1 MAKKQYQKITEV
13 KIRNLHGSFES
24 DGIFWEDRLV
34 RPIDIYPEYAD
45 QNHENND
52 LQKGNIVSTSSIF
65 IEIHTDDGL
74 YGTAGP
80 IDTAHADIVEKSLSK
95 IILGKD
101 PLAIELL
108 WDQMYRLNVHGRQGI
123 TMMAIS
129 AIDCALWDLKGKYY
143 NTPVYKILGGPTRK
157 KIPAYASMLGFNVTD
172 MDLVSERAKLYKE
185 KGFTAQKWFFRYGP
199 MSGLEGMKKN
209 VEMVKALRNSVGDD
223 YEIMLDCWQSMDY
236 KYVVELAKRI
246 EKYRPYWLEETVMPD
261 RVEIYKKIKDKINIL
276 LSGAEHEYTRWGM
289 LRFIEKNALDILQP
303 DIYWAGG
310 LSEVIKIANLASTYD
325 LITIPHG
332 HSSNATLHFSLSQV
346 PIHNPYQ
353 EYLIK
358 WNKVHQHFLKTPEKP
373 IKGFFGETNLIGLG
387 MEIDESKI
395 QKEDIVEMR

>member
-1 MAKKQYQKITEV
+1 MKITKLKLRKLEGTFKSNGV
-13 KIRNLHGSFES
+13 
-24 DGIFWEDRLV
+24 FWEERLV
-34 RPIDIYPEYAD
+34 RPIDIYPEYSEES
-45 QNHENND
+45 HENSN
-52 LQKGNIVSTSSIF
+52 LQSGEIVNTSSIF
-65 IEIHTDDGL
+65 VEIHTDEGI

-80 IDTAHADIVEKSLSK
+80 IDTAHSDIIEKSLSS
-95 IILGKD
+95 ILIGKD

-108 WDQMYRLNVHGRQGI
+108 WDQMHRLSVHGRQGI

-129 AIDCALWDLKGKYY
+129 AVDCALWDLKGKYF
-143 NTPVYKILGGPTRK
+143 NSPVYKILGGPTRK
-157 KIPAYASMLGFNVTD
+157 RIPAYASMLGFNVTD
-172 MDLVSERAKLYKE
+172 MKLVEERAKLYKN

-199 MSGLEGMKKN
+199 MSGREGLTKN
-209 VEMVKALRNSVGDD
+209 VEMVKTIRESVGED

-246 EKYRPYWLEETVMPD
+246 EEYRPYWLEETVMPD
-261 RVEIYKKIKDKINIL
+261 RIEIYKKIKDRINIP
-276 LSGAEHEYTRWGM
+276 LSGAEHDYTRWGM
-289 LRFIEKNALDILQP
+289 LRFIEKDALDIYQP

-310 LSEVIKIANLASTYD
+310 LSEVIKIANLATTHD

-346 PIHNPYQ
+346 PIHTPFQ

-373 IKGFFGETNLIGLG
+373 KNGYFEETNLVGLG
-387 MEIDESKI
+387 MELDNQKI
-395 QKEDIVEMR
+395 EKETTIELK

>member
-1 MAKKQYQKITEV
+1 MKITNV
-13 KIRNLHGSFES
+13 KIRNLQGSFKS
-24 DGIFWEDRLV
+24 NGVFWEDRLV
-34 RPIDIYPEYAD
+34 RPIDIYPEYAI
-45 QNHENND
+45 QGHENDNFQIGD
-52 LQKGNIVSTSSIF
+52 IVKTSSIF
-65 IEIHTDDGL
+65 VEIHTEEGL

-80 IDTAHADIVEKSLSK
+80 IDSSHAKIIEETLSK

-101 PLAIELL
+101 ALAVELL
-108 WDQMYRLNVHGRQGI
+108 WDQMHRLSVHGRQGI

-172 MDLVSERAKLYKE
+172 MKLVSERAKLYKE
-185 KGFTAQKWFFRYGP
+185 KGFTAQKWFFRFGP
-199 MSGLEGMKKN
+199 MAGIEGLIKN
-209 VEMVKALRNSVGDD
+209 VEMVKTIRESVGDN

-246 EKYRPYWLEETVMPD
+246 EEYRPYWLEETVMPD
-261 RVEIYKKIKDKINIL
+261 RVEIYKKIKEKINIP
-276 LSGAEHEYTRWGM
+276 LSGAEHDYTRWGM
-289 LRFIEKNALDILQP
+289 LRFIEKNALDFYQP

-310 LSEVIKIANLASTYD
+310 LSEVIKIANLASTFD

-346 PIHNPYQ
+346 PIHTPFQ

-373 IKGFFGETNLIGLG
+373 KEGYFEETELIGLG
-387 MEIDESKI
+387 MELDKEKI
-395 QKEDIVEMR
+395 EKENVIEIK

>member
-1 MAKKQYQKITEV
+1 A
-13 KIRNLHGSFES
+13 HS
-24 DGIFWEDRLV
+24 DI
-34 RPIDIYPEYAD
+34 I
-45 QNHENND
+45 
-52 LQKGNIVSTSSIF
+52 
-65 IEIHTDDGL
+65 
-74 YGTAGP
+74 
-80 IDTAHADIVEKSLSK
+80 EKSLSS
-95 IILGKD
+95 ILIGKD

-108 WDQMYRLNVHGRQGI
+108 WDQMHRLSVHGRQGI

-129 AIDCALWDLKGKYY
+129 AIDCALWDLKGKYF

-172 MDLVSERAKLYKE
+172 MKLVEERAKLYKN

-199 MSGLEGMKKN
+199 MSGREGLTKN
-209 VEMVKALRNSVGDD
+209 VEMVKTIRESVGED

-246 EKYRPYWLEETVMPD
+246 EEYRPYWLEETVMPD
-261 RVEIYKKIKDKINIL
+261 RIEIYKKIKDRINIP
-276 LSGAEHEYTRWGM
+276 LSGAEHDYTRWGM
-289 LRFIEKNALDILQP
+289 LRFIEKDALDIYQP

-310 LSEVIKIANLASTYD
+310 LSEVIKIANLATTHD

-346 PIHNPYQ
+346 PIHTPFQ

-373 IKGFFGETNLIGLG
+373 KNGYFEETNLVGLG
-387 MEIDESKI
+387 MELDNQKI
-395 QKEDIVEMR
+395 EKETTIELK

>member
-1 MAKKQYQKITEV
+1 MKITNV
-13 KIRNLHGSFES
+13 KIRNLQGSFKS
-24 DGIFWEDRLV
+24 NGVFWEDRLV
-34 RPIDIYPEYAD
+34 RPIDIYPEYAI
-45 QNHENND
+45 QGHENDNFQTGD
-52 LQKGNIVSTSSIF
+52 IVKTSSIF
-65 IEIHTDDGL
+65 VEIHTEEGL

-80 IDTAHADIVEKSLSK
+80 IDSSHAKIIEETLSK

-101 PLAIELL
+101 ALAVELL
-108 WDQMYRLNVHGRQGI
+108 WDQMHRLSVHGRQGI
-123 TMMAIS
+123 TMIAIS

-172 MDLVSERAKLYKE
+172 MKLVSERAKLYKE
-185 KGFTAQKWFFRYGP
+185 KGFTAQKWFFRFGP
-199 MSGLEGMKKN
+199 MAGIEGLIKN
-209 VEMVKALRNSVGDD
+209 VEMVKTIRESVGDN

-246 EKYRPYWLEETVMPD
+246 EEYRPYWLEETVMPD
-261 RVEIYKKIKDKINIL
+261 RVEIYKKIKEKINIP
-276 LSGAEHEYTRWGM
+276 LSGAEHDYTRWGM
-289 LRFIEKNALDILQP
+289 LRFIEKNALDFYQP

-310 LSEVIKIANLASTYD
+310 LSEVIKIANLASTFD

-346 PIHNPYQ
+346 PIHTPFQ

-373 IKGFFGETNLIGLG
+373 KEGYFEETELIGLG
-387 MEIDESKI
+387 MELDKEKI
-395 QKEDIVEMR
+395 EKENVIEIK

>member
-1 MAKKQYQKITEV
+1 MKITNV
-13 KIRNLHGSFES
+13 KIRKLQGSFKS
-24 DGIFWEDRLV
+24 KGIFWEDRLV
-34 RPIDIYPEYAD
+34 RPIDIYPEYAN
-45 QNHENND
+45 QGHENNGF
-52 LQKGNIVSTSSIF
+52 QKKDIVKTSSIF
-65 IEIHTDDGL
+65 IEIHTDEGL

-80 IDTAHADIVEKSLSK
+80 IDSSHADIVEKSLSQ
-95 IILGKD
+95 IIIGKD
-101 PLAIELL
+101 ALAIELI
-108 WDQMYRLNVHGRQGI
+108 WDQMHRLSVHGRQGI

-172 MDLVSERAKLYKE
+172 MKLVSDRAKLYKE
-185 KGFTAQKWFFRYGP
+185 KGFTGQKWFFRFGP
-199 MSGLEGMKKN
+199 MAGLEGLNKN
-209 VEMVKALRNSVGDD
+209 VQMVKTIRESVGDD

-246 EKYRPYWLEETVMPD
+246 EEYRPYWLEETVMPD
-261 RVEIYKKIKDKINIL
+261 RVEIYKKIKDKINIP
-276 LSGAEHEYTRWGM
+276 LSGAEHDYTRWGM
-289 LRFIEKNALDILQP
+289 LRFIEKDALDIYQP

-310 LSEVIKIANLASTYD
+310 LSEVIKIANLASTHD

-332 HSSNATLHFSLSQV
+332 HSSNATLHFSLSQI
-346 PIHNPYQ
+346 PIHTPFQ

-373 IKGFFGETNLIGLG
+373 NDGYFEETDLIGLG
-387 MEIDESKI
+387 MELNKEKI
-395 QKEDIVEMR
+395 EKEKIVEIK

>member
-1 MAKKQYQKITEV
+1 M
-13 KIRNLHGSFES
+13 
-24 DGIFWEDRLV
+24 
-34 RPIDIYPEYAD
+34 
-45 QNHENND
+45 
-52 LQKGNIVSTSSIF
+52 
-65 IEIHTDDGL
+65 IHTEEGL

-80 IDTAHADIVEKSLSK
+80 IDSSHAKIIEETLSK

-101 PLAIELL
+101 ALAVELL
-108 WDQMYRLNVHGRQGI
+108 WDQMHRLSVHGRQGI
-123 TMMAIS
+123 TMIAIS

-172 MDLVSERAKLYKE
+172 MKLVSERAKLYKE
-185 KGFTAQKWFFRYGP
+185 KGFTAQKWFFRFGP
-199 MSGLEGMKKN
+199 MAGIEGLIKN
-209 VEMVKALRNSVGDD
+209 VEMVKTIRESVGDN

-246 EKYRPYWLEETVMPD
+246 EEYRPYWLEETVMPD
-261 RVEIYKKIKDKINIL
+261 RVEIYKKIKEKINIP
-276 LSGAEHEYTRWGM
+276 LSGAEHDYTRWGM
-289 LRFIEKNALDILQP
+289 LRFIEKNALDFYQP

-310 LSEVIKIANLASTYD
+310 LSEVIKIANLASTFD

-346 PIHNPYQ
+346 PIHTPFQ

-373 IKGFFGETNLIGLG
+373 KEGYFEETELIGLG
-387 MEIDESKI
+387 MELDKEKI
-395 QKEDIVEMR
+395 EKENVIEIK

>member
-1 MAKKQYQKITEV
+1 MKITKV
-13 KIRNLHGSFES
+13 KIRNLQGSFKS
-24 DGIFWEDRLV
+24 NGVFWEDRLV
-34 RPIDIYPEYAD
+34 RPIDIYPEYAI
-45 QNHENND
+45 QGHENDNFQTGD
-52 LQKGNIVSTSSIF
+52 IVKTSSIF
-65 IEIHTDDGL
+65 VEIHTEEGL

-80 IDTAHADIVEKSLSK
+80 IDSSHAKIIEETLSK

-101 PLAIELL
+101 ALAVELL
-108 WDQMYRLNVHGRQGI
+108 WDQMHRLSVHGRQGI
-123 TMMAIS
+123 TMIAIS

-157 KIPAYASMLGFNVTD
+157 KFPAYASMLGFNVTD
-172 MDLVSERAKLYKE
+172 MKLVSERAKLYKE
-185 KGFTAQKWFFRYGP
+185 KGFTAQKWFFRFGP
-199 MSGLEGMKKN
+199 MAGIEGLIKN
-209 VEMVKALRNSVGDD
+209 VEMVKTIRESVGDN

-246 EKYRPYWLEETVMPD
+246 EEYRPYWLEETVMPD
-261 RVEIYKKIKDKINIL
+261 RVEIYKKIKEKINIP
-276 LSGAEHEYTRWGM
+276 LSGAEHDYTRWGM
-289 LRFIEKNALDILQP
+289 LRFIEKNALDFYQP

-310 LSEVIKIANLASTYD
+310 LSEVIKIANLASTFD

-346 PIHNPYQ
+346 PIHTPFQ

-373 IKGFFGETNLIGLG
+373 KEGYFEETELIGLG
-387 MEIDESKI
+387 MELDKEKI
-395 QKEDIVEMR
+395 EKENVIEIK